1 VDRVFLP
8 AALLTD
14 GRFVVDGASRRH
26 LADALRVR
34 PGDRFLATDGEG
46 NEYLL
51 ETETVTR
58 HDLTALVKERT
69 TRPPGPGARIT
80 LAVAPP
86 RGRRMETAVEKA
98 VECGVGRIVPLLTE
112 HSVLRAEADSE
123 RLERW
128 RRIAQ
133 SATAQS
139 GRVRTPSVDEP
150 VTLDQALALP
160 GKAALAHPG
169 PDSVPVA
176 AAVASLG
183 PAEAIT
189 LLVGPEGG
197 FSAAEVD
204 QARREGAI
212 AVSLGPTRLRS
223 ETAAIVAVALA
234 MAALGDA
241 S

>member
-1 VDRVFLP
+1 MDRVFLP
-8 AALLTD
+8 ADLLRD

-34 PGDRFLATDGEG
+34 PGDLFLATDGEG

-58 HDLTALVKERT
+58 RDLIAVVKERT
-69 TRPPGPGARIT
+69 TRPPGAGERIT
-80 LAVAPP
+80 LAIAPP

-139 GRVRTPSVDEP
+139 GRMRTPPVDEP
-150 VTLDQALALP
+150 VTLPEALARP
-160 GKAALAHPG
+160 GRSVIAHPT
-169 PDSVPVA
+169 PDARTIAS
-176 AAVASLG
+176 AVASLAPG
-183 PAEAIT
+183 EGMT

-197 FSAAEVD
+197 FSEAEVD